1 MDEKGKEQFAEIKR
15 LSSEAGNFTV
25 SLHIDRRLYKQD
37 IAGSIAHARML
48 SKQEIIS
55 PEEGKKIIKG
65 LKDIQCEIE
74 NDEFPWN
81 SELEDI
87 HMNIENRLRE
97 KIGSVAGKLHTARSR
112 NDQVGLDL
120 RMYIKEAVGICLS
133 KIRNLQVAL
142 VEQADQNQTLI
153 MPGYTHLQ
161 KAQPVL
167 YSHHM
172 MAYFEMFDRDV
183 ERFEQV
189 YRRVDVMPLGSGA
202 LAGSPYPVDREYV
215 ASQLG
220 FASITNNSMD
230 AISDRDFVLDY
241 LSAAS
246 ICVMHI
252 SRLAEEL
259 ILWTTDEF
267 GVVRLSDIFTTGS
280 SMMPQ
285 KRNPDF
291 AEIARAKTGRIYGN
305 LMGLLTVMK
314 ALPMT
319 YNRDLQEDKESFF
332 DTHDTIV
339 TVLDVFARMIDGMEP
354 DGTRMKASS
363 EDGMLL
369 ATDIADYLVRK
380 AIPFREAYSIVS
392 RLSEYAYERSKR
404 FDQLSIDEFTRFS
417 DTFEQDVF
425 EITVES
431 SVAERDVYGGTSPGR
446 VRDAITDAKRKLDLD
461 V

>member
-1 MDEKGKEQFAEIKR
+1 MGEKGKEQLSDIKR
-15 LSSEAGNFTV
+15 VSSEAGNFTV
-25 SLHIDRRLYKQD
+25 SLHFDRRLYKQD
-37 IAGSIAHARML
+37 IAGSIAHTRML
-48 SKQEIIS
+48 AKQEIIS
-55 PEEGKKIIKG
+55 AEEGERIIKG
-65 LKDIQCEIE
+65 LVDIQCEIE
-74 NDEFPWN
+74 NDKFPWN
-81 SELEDI
+81 SDLEDV
-87 HMNIENRLRE
+87 HMNIENRLHE

-112 NDQVGLDL
+112 NDQVSLDL
-120 RMYIKEAVGICLS
+120 RMYVKDAVLICLS
-133 KIRNLQVAL
+133 KIRKLQLAL
-142 VEQADQNQTLI
+142 VEQAEQNQTLI

-172 MAYFEMFDRDV
+172 MAYFEMFDRDI

-189 YRRVDVMPLGSGA
+189 YSRVDVMPLGSGA
-202 LAGSPYPVDREYV
+202 LAGLPYPLDRAYV

-259 ILWTTDEF
+259 ILWTTEEF
-267 GVVRLSDIFTTGS
+267 GVIRLPDRFTTGS
-280 SMMPQ
+280 SIMPQ

-291 AEIARAKTGRIYGN
+291 AEISRAKTGRIYGN

-339 TVLDVFARMIDGMEP
+339 AVLDVFARMIDGMEP
-354 DGTRMKASS
+354 DGTQMKVSS
-363 EDGMLL
+363 EGGMLL

-380 AIPFREAYSIVS
+380 DIPFREAYAIVS
-392 RLSEYAYERSKR
+392 QLSEYAYERSKR
-404 FDQLSIDEFTRFS
+404 FDQLTISEFTKFS
-417 DTFEQDVF
+417 DCFEQDIF

-431 SVAERDVYGGTSPGR
+431 SIADRNVFGGTSPGM
-446 VRDAITDAKRKLDLD
+446 VGDAITEAKRKLDPYA
-461 V
+461 